1 MIGIDADS
9 VGIEF
14 ARQKALENGL
24 ANVRF
29 MVSKSDTLPFAPNDF
44 DVTLMTDV
52 IEYLPRPGDLLA
64 EIVRVL
70 KPGGVAIT
78 TITTPNRQ
86 DASKWDE
93 RHDREYTGP
102 ELSSELAA
110 PFKYS
115 ELGCFRE
122 LRNKVSA
129 RMNDAGLAPRKGR
142 QR

>member
-1 MIGIDADS
+1 MFGSWS
-9 VGIEF
+9 VS
-14 ARQKALENGL
+14 R
-24 ANVRF
+24 
-29 MVSKSDTLPFAPNDF
+29 TLPFAPNDF

-64 EIVRVL
+64 EIVRVS
-70 KPGGVAIT
+70 KPGGVVI
-78 TITTPNRQ
+78 ITTPNRQ

-110 PFKYS
+110 YFLSVQIFGTWPMKAVFA
-115 ELGCFRE
+115 R